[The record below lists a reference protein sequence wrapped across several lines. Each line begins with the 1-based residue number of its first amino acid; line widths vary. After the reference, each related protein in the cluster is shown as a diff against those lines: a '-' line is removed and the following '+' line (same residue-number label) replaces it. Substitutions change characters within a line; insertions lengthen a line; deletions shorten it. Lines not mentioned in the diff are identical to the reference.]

1 MYAVIEVGGKQRRV
15 QVGDVV
21 RIECAPGSVGEAV
34 VFDRVLAVGAGAS
47 LRIGTP
53 TVEGARVLATVR
65 EHGRGEKIH
74 IYTFKKR
81 KNSNRGRQGHRQDY
95 TEVQIDAIE
104 G

>member
-21 RIECAPGSVGEAV
+21 RVESLSGDAEDAV
-34 VFDRVLAVGAGAS
+34 VFESVLAVGAGET

-53 TVEGARVLATVR
+53 TVAGAVVRAKLVEHDRGPKVLTY
-65 EHGRGEKIH
+65 I
-74 IYTFKKR
+74 FKRR
-81 KNSNRGRQGHRQDY
+81 KNSGRRRRGHRQNF
-95 TEVQIDAIE
+95 TAVRIEAIE